1 MDKKGNLIFS
11 IVVLIVTAVMFFS
24 LGASAM
30 AMFGPQ
36 LLSKT
41 EYIYVTETTTTPTAI
56 TNTTTDPTTNQ
67 AIRSTTVASVSKT
80 TSATTTTAASTAS
93 RRKIPLNT
101 ATKEDLMMVPGIGEA
116 FAQRII
122 DYRDEIGGF
131 TSLEQLRE
139 VSGIGE
145 KRYQQWSIYFE
156 L

>member
-1 MDKKGNLIFS
+1 
-11 IVVLIVTAVMFFS
+11 
-24 LGASAM
+24 M

-41 EYIYVTETTTTPTAI
+41 EYIYVTETTTASTAVAEK
-56 TNTTTDPTTNQ
+56 TTVSTTGKE
-67 AIRSTTVASVSKT
+67 IKSTTVTDVST
-80 TSATTTTAASTAS
+80 TNAVAASTAS

-101 ATKEDLMMVPGIGEA
+101 ASKEDLMMVPGIGEA

-131 TSLEQLRE
+131 TSLEQLKE

-145 KRYQQWSIYFE
+145 KRYEQWSVYFE

>member
-1 MDKKGNLIFS
+1 MDKKRNLLFS
-11 IVVLIVTAVMFFS
+11 VIVLIASAVMFFS
-24 LGASAM
+24 IGATAM

-41 EYIYVTETTTTPTAI
+41 EYIYVTETTTASTAVAEK
-56 TNTTTDPTTNQ
+56 TTVSTTGKE
-67 AIRSTTVASVSKT
+67 IKSTTVTDVST
-80 TSATTTTAASTAS
+80 TNAVAASTAS

-101 ATKEDLMMVPGIGEA
+101 ASKEDLMMVPGIGEA

-131 TSLEQLRE
+131 TSLEQLKE

-145 KRYQQWSIYFE
+145 KRYEQWSVYFE

>member
-1 MDKKGNLIFS
+1 MDKKRNLLFS
-11 IVVLIVTAVMFFS
+11 VVVLIASAVMFFS
-24 LGASAM
+24 IGATAM

-41 EYIYVTETTTTPTAI
+41 EYIYVTETTTASTAVAEK
-56 TNTTTDPTTNQ
+56 TTVSTTGKE
-67 AIRSTTVASVSKT
+67 IKSTTVTDVST
-80 TSATTTTAASTAS
+80 TNAVAASTAS

-101 ATKEDLMMVPGIGEA
+101 ASKEDLMMVPGIGEA

-131 TSLEQLRE
+131 TSLEQLKE

-145 KRYQQWSIYFE
+145 KRYEQWSVYFE

>member
-1 MDKKGNLIFS
+1 
-11 IVVLIVTAVMFFS
+11 
-24 LGASAM
+24 M

-41 EYIYVTETTTTPTAI
+41 EYIYVTETTTASTAVAEK
-56 TNTTTDPTTNQ
+56 TTVSTTGKE
-67 AIRSTTVASVSKT
+67 IKSTTVTDVST
-80 TSATTTTAASTAS
+80 TNAVAASTAS

-101 ATKEDLMMVPGIGEA
+101 ASKEDLMMVPGIGEA

-131 TSLEQLRE
+131 TSLEQLKE

-145 KRYQQWSIYFE
+145 KRYEQWSIYFE

>member
-1 MDKKGNLIFS
+1 
-11 IVVLIVTAVMFFS
+11 
-24 LGASAM
+24 M

-56 TNTTTDPTTNQ
+56 TNTTTNQ
-67 AIRSTTVASVSKT
+67 AIRSTTVANVSIT
-80 TSATTTTAASTAS
+80 ISAATTTAASTAS

-131 TSLEQLRE
+131 TSLEQLKE

-145 KRYQQWSIYFE
+145 KRYQQWSVYFE